1 MSKQECPQHQEP
13 DNGQAQPQQKADPMI
28 KSSLTLDEILEILDD
43 ISCDYKVHE
52 SKDDLVCY
60 VDCEMFDCKF
70 IIYPWGLGPFYTDFS
85 LEAMRCPELDP
96 ETLCTEFN
104 KSQLFA
110 SAVPFDLNENDAED
124 DSSDFVIAIKR
135 DVSLDGGVTN
145 EFVKRTIEV
154 WVDMLLSTQGFFE
167 GPTVEAIDGDDTE

>member
-1 MSKQECPQHQEP
+1 
-13 DNGQAQPQQKADPMI
+13 MI

-43 ISCDYKVHE
+43 ISCEHKVHE
-52 SKDDLVCY
+52 SKENLVCY
-60 VDCEMFDCKF
+60 VDCEMFDCEF
-70 IIYPWGLGPFYTDFS
+70 LIYPWGLGPFYTDFS

-110 SAVPFDLNENDAED
+110 SAVPFDLNENDTED
-124 DSSDFVIAIKR
+124 ALSDFVIAIKR

-167 GPTVEAIDGDDTE
+167 GPTVEANDGDDRE